1 MTTRINRRL
10 MREAR
15 ENVGLSQEDLAR
27 AIGVAKNTIQR
38 METIEGYNVKIQLP
52 GEVATRLGLQASDLI
67 LDD

>member
-10 MREAR
+10 MRVAR

-38 METIEGYNVKIQLP
+38 METIEGYNVKIQLL